1 MTGDSLRSTV
11 RDLVGV
17 GNATAYPRLTDANI
31 NAYVN
36 RAMHQLA
43 AKAEPLALQAYN
55 TQHITAADSTYELGS
70 VAFRIFAVNFG
81 VATVRALKPI
91 TFGELDTQFPGWQA
105 TGNLE
110 STHYVIEGVNAS
122 GYMKLRLWPTPPDSI
137 NSGLTVRY
145 LATPTSLASITSG
158 AVTEWPEYVCDGFAC
173 YAAWRTVLRF
183 SERGVSDPR
192 AAAMKSEWDEAA
204 ALFIEQEQLAH
215 PQRWGHCAMESD
227 TTGIGIE
234 TPWGWG

>member
-110 STHYVIEGVNAS
+110 PTHYVVEGVNAS

-137 NSGLTVRY
+137 TNGLTVRY

-158 AVTEWPEYVCDGFAC
+158 AVTEWPEYAQLDLVRVAEAMRIPLLVDGRNLFSPAQ
-173 YAAWRTVLRF
+173 AAHAGLTYEGVGRPGANVGTPRRR
-183 SERGVSDPR
+183 SEDV
-192 AAAMKSEWDEAA
+192 A
-204 ALFIEQEQLAH
+204 
-215 PQRWGHCAMESD
+215 
-227 TTGIGIE
+227 T
-234 TPWGWG
+234 